1 MKKSLVLL
9 STLFMVLSIT
19 GCKKE
24 EQSSKQETHA
34 LWRDFKLT
42 MGSSANQ
49 VKPVRILDAPIK
61 QKFFFGLL
69 EPGQEVPDLYFL
81 EKR

>member
-1 MKKSLVLL
+1 ML
-9 STLFMVLSIT
+9 I
-19 GCKKE
+19 
-24 EQSSKQETHA
+24 QQQETHA

-42 MGSSANQ
+42 MGANANQ

-69 EPGQEVPDLYFL
+69 ESGQEVPDLYFL
-81 EKR
+81 KKR

>member
-1 MKKSLVLL
+1 MQQIITRFAERLLVSL
-9 STLFMVLSIT
+9 
-19 GCKKE
+19 
-24 EQSSKQETHA
+24 
-34 LWRDFKLT
+34 D
-42 MGSSANQ
+42 SSANQ

-81 EKR
+81 KKK